1 MSTITF
7 KTKQINNSTPI
18 SNIFI
23 EKYLPKANATYVKI
37 YIYLYRFFYTNTQT
51 SLKSVAANLSLLESD
66 VVNAVKYWE
75 SVGLMTL
82 ETNTKTTNYC
92 INFIN
97 LTDNLPS
104 SNKLTNDDK
113 EGKKIPITHDY
124 TPEEI
129 GHILKYNTEIKEF
142 IGFIESKYAS
152 SFSPKNLTQ
161 IISMFDN
168 LILPLDIYNFLVTY
182 SHTKGIASINSM
194 LAYIEKIAVSLCEKN
209 IKTLA
214 EAEKYLTRGPKMTA
228 PESKPNTKFVNF
240 DQPDWDFDEIKRL
253 EQEFIDEDLKRISSN
268 KN

>member
-1 MSTITF
+1 MSAITF

-66 VVNAVKYWE
+66 VINAIKYWE

-82 ETNTKTTNYC
+82 ETNAKTTDYC
-92 INFIN
+92 INFVN
-97 LTDNLPS
+97 LIDNALS
-104 SNKLTNDDK
+104 SNKLANDDK
-113 EGKKIPITHDY
+113 ENKKKPVENNY

-129 GHILKYNTEIKEF
+129 GHILKCNAEIKEF
-142 IGFIESKYAS
+142 ISFIESKYAS

-168 LILPLDIYNFLVTY
+168 LILPLDIYSFLVTY
-182 SHTKGIASINSM
+182 AHTKGITSINSM

-209 IKTLA
+209 IRTLA
-214 EAEKYLTRGPKMTA
+214 EAEKYLTHPPKATTS
-228 PESKPNTKFVNF
+228 ESKPNTKFVNF

-253 EQEFIDEDLKRISSN
+253 EQEFIDEDVKRISSN